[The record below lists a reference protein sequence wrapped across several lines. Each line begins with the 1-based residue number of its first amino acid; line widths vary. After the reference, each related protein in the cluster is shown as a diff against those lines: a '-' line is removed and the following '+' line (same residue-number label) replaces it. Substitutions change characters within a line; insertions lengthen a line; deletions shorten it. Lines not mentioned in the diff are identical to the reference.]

1 MVSPRWRKRY
11 ITAPHE
17 MAAKSVKYLESG
29 GNGFTLELAS
39 ADCGD
44 VLYPEVARGMKDATT
59 REIT

>member
-1 MVSPRWRKRY
+1 
-11 ITAPHE
+11 